1 MERRDTNPS
10 NNNGTT
16 GERRTERS
24 AECRG
29 RISKARVLVVSADR
43 VQRDVLT
50 AQLASHV
57 AAIVVADGLDAA
69 RIRLGAEPFNLV
81 LVAVEKDFEPARLL
95 CECRPGVPVV
105 AIGETPSVEH
115 ALLALRSGVVDIVS
129 ARARGSELLS
139 RVGAALRRGHEV
151 RVRDERILRLRRL
164 AKRLNEAREQISQNV
179 GGLCT
184 DLTNAYSDLS
194 GKLTIVSAA
203 SEFNAV
209 IRQELEIES
218 LLRAVLEYVL
228 TKSGPTNAAIFL
240 PASSGDFTL
249 GAYVNYDGPKDSAEV
264 LLDHLA
270 SGLAPKFEHSRGV
283 EVMVGKG
290 QISARAGHVGD
301 WVGDVTMVT
310 FACHNAD
317 ECLAVVTLFRDR
329 RNPFP
334 DSLVPLLEVLSD
346 LFAKQLARVVHV
358 HHRHLPEAKWGKS
371 WEQGDQQDP
380 DDNLPDIDL
389 AA

>member
-1 MERRDTNPS
+1 MDRRDINPS
-10 NNNGTT
+10 HSKNSRTANNG
-16 GERRTERS
+16 
-24 AECRG
+24 RG
-29 RISKARVLVVSADR
+29 DEPTAAMSDARILVVTASR
-43 VQRDVLT
+43 VQRDLLA
-50 AQLASHV
+50 AQLSGHVGELASV
-57 AAIVVADGLDAA
+57 EDVESARQRLDDG
-69 RIRLGAEPFNLV
+69 RFTLV
-81 LVAVEKDFEPARLL
+81 LIFVENDFEPARRL
-95 CECRPGVPVV
+95 CEGRPGVPVM

-115 ALLALRSGVVDIVS
+115 AMLALRSGVVDIVS
-129 ARARGSELLS
+129 TKARGSELLL
-139 RVGAALRRGHEV
+139 RVAAALRRGHEI

-164 AKRLNEAREQISQNV
+164 AKRLNEAREQISQSV

-184 DLTNAYSDLS
+184 DLTNAYTDLS
-194 GKLTIVSAA
+194 GKLTIVGAA
-203 SEFNAV
+203 SEFNTV
-209 IRQELEIES
+209 IRQELEIEG
-218 LLRAVLEYVL
+218 LLRAVLEFVL

-270 SGLAPKFEHSRGV
+270 SGLAPKFEHSKGV

-290 QISARAGHVGD
+290 QIAARAGQVGD

-329 RNPFP
+329 RNSFP
-334 DSLVPLLEVLSD
+334 ETLVPLLEVLSD

-358 HHRHLPEAKWGKS
+358 HHRHLPETKWGKS
-371 WEQGDQQDP
+371 WEQSDTQDP
-380 DDNLPDIDL
+380 DENLPDIDL